1 MAVLCCRSHYLLTRA
16 VGHVATSQGEVEPQ
30 KAFGLRDR
38 CLFHL
43 RVRSFH
49 HVLWDRQQQPTGPT
63 PYERIQWIACHKLI
77 PASGYMI
84 LICTAINAYQRSNA
98 SYRGRGSKFR
108 ARLKKNSLRCSSET
122 PPPHSCAVLAT
133 SSLVY

>member
-16 VGHVATSQGEVEPQ
+16 LGHVATSQGKVEPQ

-84 LICTAINAYQRSNA
+84 LICTAINADPARSEVEWGDPSRSN
-98 SYRGRGSKFR
+98 SR
-108 ARLKKNSLRCSSET
+108 ARQKKIACDVHRRVRHRIPVLCWQR
-122 PPPHSCAVLAT
+122 PP
-133 SSLVY
+133 